1 MMADKLTFQ
10 ITWQNLLI
18 GVVFVVVANLIA
30 ALLGMFIPLPAWLWS
45 GIAAAVGVAAWFFFM
60 ARWKR

>member
-1 MMADKLTFQ
+1 MADKLAFE
-10 ITWQNLLI
+10 ITWKNVLI
-18 GVVFVVVANLIA
+18 GVAFVLVANLLA
-30 ALLGMFIPLPAWLWS
+30 GLLGMVIPLPGWLWS